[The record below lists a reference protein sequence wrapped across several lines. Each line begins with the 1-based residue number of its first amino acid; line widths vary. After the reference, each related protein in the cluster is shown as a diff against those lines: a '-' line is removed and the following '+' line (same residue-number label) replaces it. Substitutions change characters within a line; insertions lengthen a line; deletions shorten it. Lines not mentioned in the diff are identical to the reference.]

1 MSVKYEMIMAPVSG
15 KCIAINE
22 VPDKMFAEKIMGEGV
37 AFRYDGD
44 VIYSPCNGTIAV
56 IAETK
61 HAIGIRSTNG
71 VELLIH
77 VGVETVNLKGEGFEA
92 LVKQDD
98 KIKIGTPILKIDKKF
113 MSDNNIDLIT
123 PMVIT
128 NAEEF
133 DLKFSSINSSVK
145 KGESQITV
153 CKLKK
158 QLEDTNVS
166 GRGNGMKYERLCE
179 DIIKNVGGKENVISV
194 IHCITRLRFSL
205 KDEAK
210 ANIDVLKNM
219 DGVMDV
225 IKANGQY
232 QVVIGTHVEDVFD
245 NLVKIGN
252 FNLEADINKIKRDG
266 KKGAISAFLKL
277 ISEIFQPVLGAMTAS
292 GMIKGVLALLTITN
306 LLNKEDGTYILL
318 SAVGDSLFY
327 FLPII
332 LGYTA
337 AKRFKVKEVIGMTLG
352 GILVYPTV
360 VSLMS
365 GKELNSLFSGTMFE
379 SHVYTTFL
387 GIPVILQSYASTVIP
402 VILIIYVASH
412 IQKLLDKL
420 LPSMIR
426 SFFVPFLTLLIAA
439 PLGLLVIGPVAG
451 LLQNMLGAAV
461 NGLITLN
468 AGIAGLLLGAFWTIL
483 VMFGLHWG
491 VIPFFAID
499 VATYGY
505 DVINPLIF
513 SGALAS
519 MGSVLAVIIKTK
531 SIKER
536 NIAIPAFLST
546 IFGINEPALYGVLIP
561 RKKIF
566 ISTLA
571 ASGIGGAIAGFT
583 GSKLYAF
590 GASGILGLPCFIN
603 TNGIDAGFIGLIIS
617 GIAAFVLAF
626 SAAFIIGDKK
636 EV

>member
-1 MSVKYEMIMAPVSG
+1 MSVKSEKIMAPVTG
-15 KCIAINE
+15 KCVSIKE

-44 VIYSPCNGTIAV
+44 VIYSPCNGIIAV
-56 IAETK
+56 VAETK
-61 HAIGIRSTNG
+61 HAIGIKTENG

-77 VGVETVNLKGEGFEA
+77 VGVETVNLNGEGFEV
-92 LVKQDD
+92 LVKQDE
-98 KIKIGTPILKIDKKF
+98 KVEIGKPILKIDRKF
-113 MSDNNIDLIT
+113 MHDKDIDLIT

-128 NAEEF
+128 NGEEF
-133 DLKFSSINSSVK
+133 DLKFSNINSSVK
-145 KGESQITV
+145 KGESQVAV
-153 CKLKK
+153 CKLKNK
-158 QLEDTNVS
+158 SEDNNIKI
-166 GRGNGMKYERLCE
+166 RKNNMKYERLCE
-179 DIIKNVGGKENVISV
+179 DIIKNIGGKENVISV

-210 ANIDVLKNM
+210 ANTDLLKNM

-232 QVVIGTHVEDVFD
+232 QVVIGTHVEDVYD
-245 NLVKIGN
+245 ELMKIGN
-252 FNLEADINKIKRDG
+252 FNSELDTNKEERNER
-266 KKGAISAFLKL
+266 KGIISDFLKL
-277 ISEIFQPVLGAMTAS
+277 ISEIFQPVLGVMTAS

-306 LLNKEDGTYILL
+306 VLNKEDGTYILL

-332 LGYTA
+332 LGYTS

-360 VSLMS
+360 ISLIS
-365 GKELNSLFSGTMFE
+365 GKELYSLFSDTMFE
-379 SHVYTTFL
+379 SHIYTTFL

-412 IQKLLDKL
+412 IQKLLDKV

-451 LLQNMLGAAV
+451 LLQNILGLAV
-461 NGLITLN
+461 NGLIALN

-499 VATYGY
+499 VSTYGY

-519 MGSVLAVIIKTK
+519 MGSVLAVIIRTK
-531 SIKER
+531 SSKER

-566 ISTLA
+566 IATLV
-571 ASGIGGAIAGFT
+571 ASGIGGAISGFS

-603 TNGIDAGFIGLIIS
+603 PNGIDAGFIGLIIS
-617 GIAAFVLAF
+617 GIAAFVFAF
-626 SAAFIIGDKK
+626 AAAFIIGDKK
-636 EV
+636 EA

>member
-1 MSVKYEMIMAPVSG
+1 MSVKSEMIMAPVSG
-15 KCIAINE
+15 KCVDIKE

-61 HAIGIRSTNG
+61 HAIGIKSENG

-77 VGVETVNLKGEGFEA
+77 VGVETVSLKGDGFEA
-92 LVKQDD
+92 LVQQDE
-98 KIKIGTPILKIDKKF
+98 KVEIGTPILKIDRKF
-113 MSDNNIDLIT
+113 MSDKNIDLIT

-128 NAEEF
+128 NGEEF
-133 DLKFSSINSSVK
+133 DLDFFNINSLVK
-145 KGESQITV
+145 KGESQIAV
-153 CKLKK
+153 CKVKR
-158 QLEDTNVS
+158 QVEDNK
-166 GRGNGMKYERLCE
+166 RNEGNNMRYEKLCK

-205 KDEAK
+205 KDEGQ
-210 ANIDVLKNM
+210 ANTNVLKNM

-232 QVVIGTHVEDVFD
+232 QVVIGTHVEDVYND
-245 NLVKIGN
+245 LIKIGN
-252 FNLEADINKIKRDG
+252 FTSESDTKKESIGD
-266 KKGAISAFLKL
+266 KKGVISAFLKL
-277 ISEIFQPVLGAMTAS
+277 ISEIFQPVLGAMTAA

-306 LLNKEDGTYILL
+306 VLNKEDGTYILL
-318 SAVGDSLFY
+318 SVVGDSLFY

-352 GILVYPTV
+352 GVLVYPTV

-365 GKELNSLFSGTMFE
+365 GKELYSLFSGTMFE

-402 VILIIYVASH
+402 VILIVYVASH
-412 IQKLLDKL
+412 IQKLLDKV

-461 NGLITLN
+461 TGLIALN
-468 AGIAGLLLGAFWTIL
+468 AGIAGLFLGAFWTIL

-519 MGSVLAVIIKTK
+519 MGSVLAVIIRTK
-531 SIKER
+531 SSKER

-566 ISTLA
+566 ISTLV
-571 ASGIGGAIAGFT
+571 ASGIGGAISGFA

-603 TNGIDAGFIGLIIS
+603 PNGIDAGFIGLIIS
-617 GIAAFVLAF
+617 GVASFVLAF
-626 SAAFIIGDKK
+626 VAAFIIGDKK
-636 EV
+636 EA

>member
-1 MSVKYEMIMAPVSG
+1 MSVKSEMIMAPVSG
-15 KCIAINE
+15 KCVDIKE

-61 HAIGIRSTNG
+61 HAIGIKSENG

-77 VGVETVNLKGEGFEA
+77 VGVETVSLKGDGFEA
-92 LVKQDD
+92 LVQQDE
-98 KIKIGTPILKIDKKF
+98 KVEIGTPILKIDRKF
-113 MSDNNIDLIT
+113 MSDKNIDLIT

-128 NAEEF
+128 NGEEF
-133 DLKFSSINSSVK
+133 DLDFFNINSLVK
-145 KGESQITV
+145 KGESQIAV
-153 CKLKK
+153 CKVRR
-158 QLEDTNVS
+158 QVEDNK
-166 GRGNGMKYERLCE
+166 RNEGNNMRYEKLCK

-194 IHCITRLRFSL
+194 MHCITCLRFSL
-205 KDEAK
+205 KNEGQ
-210 ANIDVLKNM
+210 ANTNVLKNM

-232 QVVIGTHVEDVFD
+232 QVVIGTHVEDVYND
-245 NLVKIGN
+245 LIKIGN
-252 FNLEADINKIKRDG
+252 FTSESDTKKESIG
-266 KKGAISAFLKL
+266 HKKGVISAFLKL
-277 ISEIFQPVLGAMTAS
+277 ISEIFQPVLGAMTAA

-306 LLNKEDGTYILL
+306 VLNKEDGTYILL
-318 SAVGDSLFY
+318 SVVGDSLFY

-352 GILVYPTV
+352 GVLVYPTV

-365 GKELNSLFSGTMFE
+365 GKELYSLFSGTMFE

-402 VILIIYVASH
+402 VILIVYVASH
-412 IQKLLDKL
+412 IQKLLDKV

-461 NGLITLN
+461 TGLIALN
-468 AGIAGLLLGAFWTIL
+468 AGIAGLFLGAFWTIL

-519 MGSVLAVIIKTK
+519 MGSVLAVIIRTK
-531 SIKER
+531 SSKER

-566 ISTLA
+566 ISTLV
-571 ASGIGGAIAGFT
+571 ASGIGGAISGFA

-603 TNGIDAGFIGLIIS
+603 PNGIDAGFIGLIIS
-617 GIAAFVLAF
+617 GVASFVLAF
-626 SAAFIIGDKK
+626 VAAFIIGDKK
-636 EV
+636 EA

>member
-1 MSVKYEMIMAPVSG
+1 MSVKSEMIMAPVSG
-15 KCIAINE
+15 KCVDIKE

-61 HAIGIRSTNG
+61 HAIGIKSENG

-77 VGVETVNLKGEGFEA
+77 VGVETVSLKGDGFEA
-92 LVKQDD
+92 LVQQDE
-98 KIKIGTPILKIDKKF
+98 KVEIGTPILKIDRKF
-113 MSDNNIDLIT
+113 MSDKNIDLIT

-128 NAEEF
+128 NGEEF
-133 DLKFSSINSSVK
+133 DLDFFNINSLVK
-145 KGESQITV
+145 KGESQIAV
-153 CKLKK
+153 CKVRR
-158 QLEDTNVS
+158 QVEDNK
-166 GRGNGMKYERLCE
+166 RNEGNNMRYEKLCK

-194 IHCITRLRFSL
+194 MHCITRLRFSL
-205 KDEAK
+205 KNEGQ
-210 ANIDVLKNM
+210 ANTNVLKNM

-232 QVVIGTHVEDVFD
+232 QVVIGTHVEDVYND
-245 NLVKIGN
+245 LIKIGN
-252 FNLEADINKIKRDG
+252 FTSESDTKKESIG
-266 KKGAISAFLKL
+266 HKKGVISAFLKL
-277 ISEIFQPVLGAMTAS
+277 ISEIFQPVLGAMTAA

-306 LLNKEDGTYILL
+306 VLNKEDGTYILL
-318 SAVGDSLFY
+318 SVVGDSLFY

-352 GILVYPTV
+352 GVLVYPTV

-365 GKELNSLFSGTMFE
+365 GKELYSLFSGTMFE

-402 VILIIYVASH
+402 VILIVYVASH
-412 IQKLLDKL
+412 IQKLLDKV

-461 NGLITLN
+461 TGLIALN
-468 AGIAGLLLGAFWTIL
+468 AGIAGLFLGAFWTIL

-519 MGSVLAVIIKTK
+519 MGSVLAVIIRTK
-531 SIKER
+531 SSKER

-566 ISTLA
+566 ISTLV
-571 ASGIGGAIAGFT
+571 ASGIGGEISGFA

-603 TNGIDAGFIGLIIS
+603 PNGIDAGFIGLIIS
-617 GIAAFVLAF
+617 GVASFVLAF
-626 SAAFIIGDKK
+626 VAAFIIGDKK
-636 EV
+636 EA

>member
-1 MSVKYEMIMAPVSG
+1 MSVKSEMIMAPVSG
-15 KCIAINE
+15 KCVDIKE

-61 HAIGIRSTNG
+61 HAIGIKSENG

-77 VGVETVNLKGEGFEA
+77 VGVETVSLKGDGFEA
-92 LVKQDD
+92 LVQQDE
-98 KIKIGTPILKIDKKF
+98 KVEIGTPILKIDRKF
-113 MSDNNIDLIT
+113 MSDKNIDLIT

-128 NAEEF
+128 NGEEF
-133 DLKFSSINSSVK
+133 DLDFFNINSLVK
-145 KGESQITV
+145 KGESQIAV
-153 CKLKK
+153 CKVKR
-158 QLEDTNVS
+158 QVEDNK
-166 GRGNGMKYERLCE
+166 RNEGNNMRYEKLCK

-194 IHCITRLRFSL
+194 MHCITRLRFSL
-205 KDEAK
+205 KNEGQ
-210 ANIDVLKNM
+210 ANTNVLKNM

-232 QVVIGTHVEDVFD
+232 QVVIGTHVEDVYND
-245 NLVKIGN
+245 LIKIGN
-252 FNLEADINKIKRDG
+252 FTSESDTKKESIGD
-266 KKGAISAFLKL
+266 KKGVISAFLKL
-277 ISEIFQPVLGAMTAS
+277 ISEIFQPVLGAMTAA

-306 LLNKEDGTYILL
+306 VLNKEDGTYILL
-318 SAVGDSLFY
+318 SVVGDSLFY

-352 GILVYPTV
+352 GVLVYPTV

-365 GKELNSLFSGTMFE
+365 GKELYSLFSGTMFE

-402 VILIIYVASH
+402 VILIVYVASH
-412 IQKLLDKL
+412 IQKLLDKV

-461 NGLITLN
+461 TGLIALN
-468 AGIAGLLLGAFWTIL
+468 AGIAGLFLGAFWTIL

-519 MGSVLAVIIKTK
+519 MGSVLAVIIRTK
-531 SIKER
+531 SSKER

-566 ISTLA
+566 ISTLV
-571 ASGIGGAIAGFT
+571 ASGIGGAISGFA

-603 TNGIDAGFIGLIIS
+603 PNGIDAGFIGLIIS
-617 GIAAFVLAF
+617 GVASFVLAF
-626 SAAFIIGDKK
+626 VAAFIIGDKK
-636 EV
+636 EA

>member
-1 MSVKYEMIMAPVSG
+1 MSVKSEMIMAPVSG
-15 KCIAINE
+15 KCVDIKE

-61 HAIGIRSTNG
+61 HAIGIKSENG

-77 VGVETVNLKGEGFEA
+77 VGVETVSLKGDGFEA
-92 LVKQDD
+92 LVQQDE
-98 KIKIGTPILKIDKKF
+98 KVEIGTPILKIDRKF
-113 MSDNNIDLIT
+113 MSDKNIDLIT

-128 NAEEF
+128 NGEEF
-133 DLKFSSINSSVK
+133 DLDFFNINSLVK
-145 KGESQITV
+145 KGESQIAV
-153 CKLKK
+153 CKVRR
-158 QLEDTNVS
+158 QVEDNK
-166 GRGNGMKYERLCE
+166 RNEGNNMRYEKLCK

-194 IHCITRLRFSL
+194 MHCITRLRFSL
-205 KDEAK
+205 KNEGQ
-210 ANIDVLKNM
+210 ANTNVLKNM

-232 QVVIGTHVEDVFD
+232 QVVIGTHVEDVYND
-245 NLVKIGN
+245 LIKIGN
-252 FNLEADINKIKRDG
+252 FTSESDTKKESIG
-266 KKGAISAFLKL
+266 HKKGVISAFLKL
-277 ISEIFQPVLGAMTAS
+277 ISEIFQPVLGAMTAA

-306 LLNKEDGTYILL
+306 VLNKEDGTYILL
-318 SAVGDSLFY
+318 SVVGDSLFY

-352 GILVYPTV
+352 GVLVYPTV

-365 GKELNSLFSGTMFE
+365 GKELYSLFSGTMFE

-402 VILIIYVASH
+402 VILIVYVASH
-412 IQKLLDKL
+412 IQKLLDKV

-461 NGLITLN
+461 TGLIALN
-468 AGIAGLLLGAFWTIL
+468 AGIAGLFLGAFWTIL

-519 MGSVLAVIIKTK
+519 MGSVLAVIIRTK
-531 SIKER
+531 SSKER

-566 ISTLA
+566 ISTLV
-571 ASGIGGAIAGFT
+571 ASGIGGAISGFA

-603 TNGIDAGFIGLIIS
+603 PNGIDAGFIGLIIS
-617 GIAAFVLAF
+617 GVASFVLAF
-626 SAAFIIGDKK
+626 VAAFIIGDKK
-636 EV
+636 EA

>member
-1 MSVKYEMIMAPVSG
+1 MSVKSEMIMAPVSG
-15 KCIAINE
+15 KCVDIKE

-61 HAIGIRSTNG
+61 HAIGIKSENG

-77 VGVETVNLKGEGFEA
+77 VGVETVSLKGDGFEA
-92 LVKQDD
+92 LVQQDE
-98 KIKIGTPILKIDKKF
+98 KVEIGTPILKIDRKF
-113 MSDNNIDLIT
+113 MSDKNIDLIT
-123 PMVIT
+123 SMVIT
-128 NAEEF
+128 NGEEF
-133 DLKFSSINSSVK
+133 DLDFFNINSLVK
-145 KGESQITV
+145 KGESQIAV
-153 CKLKK
+153 CKVRR
-158 QLEDTNVS
+158 QVEDNK
-166 GRGNGMKYERLCE
+166 RNEGNNMRYEKLCK

-194 IHCITRLRFSL
+194 MHCITRLRFSL
-205 KDEAK
+205 KNEGQ
-210 ANIDVLKNM
+210 ANTNVLKNM

-232 QVVIGTHVEDVFD
+232 QVVIGTHVEDVYND
-245 NLVKIGN
+245 LIKIGN
-252 FNLEADINKIKRDG
+252 FTSESDTKKESIG
-266 KKGAISAFLKL
+266 HKKGVISAFLKL
-277 ISEIFQPVLGAMTAS
+277 ISEIFQPVLGAMTAA

-306 LLNKEDGTYILL
+306 VLNKEDGTYILL
-318 SAVGDSLFY
+318 SVVGDSLFY

-352 GILVYPTV
+352 GVLVYPTV

-365 GKELNSLFSGTMFE
+365 GKELYSLFSGTMFE

-402 VILIIYVASH
+402 VILIVYVASH
-412 IQKLLDKL
+412 IQKLLDKV

-461 NGLITLN
+461 TGLIALN
-468 AGIAGLLLGAFWTIL
+468 AGIAGLFLGAFWTIL

-519 MGSVLAVIIKTK
+519 MGSVLAVIIRTK
-531 SIKER
+531 SSKER

-566 ISTLA
+566 ISTLV
-571 ASGIGGAIAGFT
+571 ASGIGGAISGFA

-603 TNGIDAGFIGLIIS
+603 PNGIDAGFIGLIIS
-617 GIAAFVLAF
+617 GVASFVLAF
-626 SAAFIIGDKK
+626 VAAFIIGDKK
-636 EV
+636 EA

>member
-1 MSVKYEMIMAPVSG
+1 MSVKSEMIMAPVSG
-15 KCIAINE
+15 KCVDIKE

-61 HAIGIRSTNG
+61 HAIGIKSENG

-77 VGVETVNLKGEGFEA
+77 VGVETVSLKGDGFEA
-92 LVKQDD
+92 LVQQDE
-98 KIKIGTPILKIDKKF
+98 KVEIGTPILKIDRKF
-113 MSDNNIDLIT
+113 MSDKNIDLIT

-128 NAEEF
+128 NGEEF
-133 DLKFSSINSSVK
+133 DLDFFNINSLVK
-145 KGESQITV
+145 KSESQIAV
-153 CKLKK
+153 CKVKR
-158 QLEDTNVS
+158 QVEDNK
-166 GRGNGMKYERLCE
+166 RNEGNNMRYEKLCK

-194 IHCITRLRFSL
+194 MHCITRLRFSL
-205 KDEAK
+205 KDEGQ
-210 ANIDVLKNM
+210 ANTNVLKNM

-232 QVVIGTHVEDVFD
+232 QVVIGTHVEDVYND
-245 NLVKIGN
+245 LIKIGN
-252 FNLEADINKIKRDG
+252 FTSESDTKKESIGD
-266 KKGAISAFLKL
+266 KKGVISAFLKL
-277 ISEIFQPVLGAMTAS
+277 ISEIFQPVLGAMTAA

-306 LLNKEDGTYILL
+306 VLNKEDGTYILL
-318 SAVGDSLFY
+318 SVVGDSLFY

-352 GILVYPTV
+352 GVLVYPTV
-360 VSLMS
+360 ASLMS
-365 GKELNSLFSGTMFE
+365 GKELYSLFSGTMFE

-402 VILIIYVASH
+402 VILIVYVASH
-412 IQKLLDKL
+412 IQKLLDKV

-461 NGLITLN
+461 TGLIALN
-468 AGIAGLLLGAFWTIL
+468 AGIAGLFLGAFWTIL

-519 MGSVLAVIIKTK
+519 MGSVLAVIIRTK
-531 SIKER
+531 SSKER

-566 ISTLA
+566 ISTLV
-571 ASGIGGAIAGFT
+571 ASGIGGAISGFA

-603 TNGIDAGFIGLIIS
+603 PNGIDAGFIGLIIS
-617 GIAAFVLAF
+617 GVASFVLAF
-626 SAAFIIGDKK
+626 VAAFIIGDKK
-636 EV
+636 EA

>member
-1 MSVKYEMIMAPVSG
+1 MSVKSEMIMAPVSG
-15 KCIAINE
+15 KCVDIKE

-61 HAIGIRSTNG
+61 HAIGIKSENG

-77 VGVETVNLKGEGFEA
+77 VGVETVSLKGDGFEA
-92 LVKQDD
+92 LVQQDE
-98 KIKIGTPILKIDKKF
+98 KVEIGTPILKIDRKF
-113 MSDNNIDLIT
+113 MSDKNIDLIT

-128 NAEEF
+128 NGEEF
-133 DLKFSSINSSVK
+133 DLDFFNINSLVK
-145 KGESQITV
+145 KGESQIAV
-153 CKLKK
+153 CKVKR
-158 QLEDTNVS
+158 QVEDNK
-166 GRGNGMKYERLCE
+166 RNERNNMRYEKLCK

-205 KDEAK
+205 KDEGQ
-210 ANIDVLKNM
+210 ANTNLLKNM

-232 QVVIGTHVEDVFD
+232 QVVIGTHVEDVYND
-245 NLVKIGN
+245 LIKIGN
-252 FNLEADINKIKRDG
+252 FTSESDTKKESIGD
-266 KKGAISAFLKL
+266 KKGVISAFLKL
-277 ISEIFQPVLGAMTAS
+277 ISEIFQPVLGAMTAA

-306 LLNKEDGTYILL
+306 VLNKEDGTYILL
-318 SAVGDSLFY
+318 SVVGDSLFY

-352 GILVYPTV
+352 GVLVYPTV

-365 GKELNSLFSGTMFE
+365 GKELYSLFSGTMFE

-402 VILIIYVASH
+402 VILIVYVASH
-412 IQKLLDKL
+412 IQKLLDKV

-461 NGLITLN
+461 TGLIALN
-468 AGIAGLLLGAFWTIL
+468 AGIAGLFLGAFWTIL

-519 MGSVLAVIIKTK
+519 MGSVLAVIIRTK
-531 SIKER
+531 SSKER

-566 ISTLA
+566 ISTLV
-571 ASGIGGAIAGFT
+571 ASGIGGAISGFA

-603 TNGIDAGFIGLIIS
+603 PNGIDAGFIGLIIS
-617 GIAAFVLAF
+617 GVASFVLAF
-626 SAAFIIGDKK
+626 VAAFIIGDKK
-636 EV
+636 EA

>member
-1 MSVKYEMIMAPVSG
+1 MSVKSEMIMAPVSG
-15 KCIAINE
+15 KCVDIKE

-61 HAIGIRSTNG
+61 HAIGIKSENG

-77 VGVETVNLKGEGFEA
+77 VGVETVSLKGDGFEA
-92 LVKQDD
+92 LVQQDE
-98 KIKIGTPILKIDKKF
+98 KVEIGTPILKIDRKF
-113 MSDNNIDLIT
+113 MSDKNIDLIT

-128 NAEEF
+128 NGEEF
-133 DLKFSSINSSVK
+133 DLDFFNINSLVK
-145 KGESQITV
+145 KGESQIAV
-153 CKLKK
+153 CKVKR
-158 QLEDTNVS
+158 QVEDNK
-166 GRGNGMKYERLCE
+166 RNEGNNMRYEKLCK

-205 KDEAK
+205 KDEGQ
-210 ANIDVLKNM
+210 ANTNVLKNM

-232 QVVIGTHVEDVFD
+232 QVVIGTHVEDVYND
-245 NLVKIGN
+245 LIKIGN
-252 FNLEADINKIKRDG
+252 FTSESDTKKESIGD
-266 KKGAISAFLKL
+266 KKGVISAFLKL
-277 ISEIFQPVLGAMTAS
+277 ISEIFQPVLGAMTAA

-306 LLNKEDGTYILL
+306 VLNKEDGTYILL
-318 SAVGDSLFY
+318 SVVGDSLFY

-352 GILVYPTV
+352 GVLVYPTV

-365 GKELNSLFSGTMFE
+365 GKELYSLFSGTMFE

-402 VILIIYVASH
+402 VILIVYVASH
-412 IQKLLDKL
+412 IQKLLDKV

-461 NGLITLN
+461 TGLIALN
-468 AGIAGLLLGAFWTIL
+468 AGIAGLFLGAFGTIL

-519 MGSVLAVIIKTK
+519 MGSVLAVIIRTK
-531 SIKER
+531 SSKER

-566 ISTLA
+566 ISTLV
-571 ASGIGGAIAGFT
+571 ASGIGGAISGFA

-603 TNGIDAGFIGLIIS
+603 PNGIDAGFIGLIIS
-617 GIAAFVLAF
+617 GVASFVLAF
-626 SAAFIIGDKK
+626 VAAFIIGDKK
-636 EV
+636 EA

>member
-1 MSVKYEMIMAPVSG
+1 MSVKSEMIMAPVSG
-15 KCIAINE
+15 KCVDIKE

-61 HAIGIRSTNG
+61 HAIGIKSENG

-77 VGVETVNLKGEGFEA
+77 VGVETVSLKGDGFEA
-92 LVKQDD
+92 LVQQDE
-98 KIKIGTPILKIDKKF
+98 KVEIGTPILKIDRKF
-113 MSDNNIDLIT
+113 MSDKNIDLIT

-128 NAEEF
+128 NGEEF
-133 DLKFSSINSSVK
+133 DLDFFNINSLVK
-145 KGESQITV
+145 KGESQIAV
-153 CKLKK
+153 CKVRR
-158 QLEDTNVS
+158 QVEDNK
-166 GRGNGMKYERLCE
+166 RNEGNNMRYEKLCK

-194 IHCITRLRFSL
+194 MHCITRLRFSL
-205 KDEAK
+205 KNEGQ
-210 ANIDVLKNM
+210 ANTNVLKNM

-232 QVVIGTHVEDVFD
+232 QVVIGTHVEDVYND
-245 NLVKIGN
+245 LIKIGN
-252 FNLEADINKIKRDG
+252 FTSESDTKKESIG
-266 KKGAISAFLKL
+266 HKKGVISAFLKL
-277 ISEIFQPVLGAMTAS
+277 ISEIFQPVLGAMTAA
-292 GMIKGVLALLTITN
+292 GMIKGALALLTITN
-306 LLNKEDGTYILL
+306 VLNKEDGTYILL
-318 SAVGDSLFY
+318 SVVGDSLFY

-352 GILVYPTV
+352 GVLVYPTV

-365 GKELNSLFSGTMFE
+365 GKELYSLFSGTMFE

-402 VILIIYVASH
+402 VILIVYVASH
-412 IQKLLDKL
+412 IQKLLDKV

-461 NGLITLN
+461 TGLIALN
-468 AGIAGLLLGAFWTIL
+468 AGIAGLFLGAFWTIL

-519 MGSVLAVIIKTK
+519 MGSVLAVIIRTK
-531 SIKER
+531 SSKER

-566 ISTLA
+566 ISTLV
-571 ASGIGGAIAGFT
+571 ASGIGGAISGFA

-603 TNGIDAGFIGLIIS
+603 PNGIDAGFIGLIIS
-617 GIAAFVLAF
+617 GVASFVLAF
-626 SAAFIIGDKK
+626 VAAFIIGDKK
-636 EV
+636 EA

>member
-1 MSVKYEMIMAPVSG
+1 MSIKSEIIMAPVTG
-15 KCIAINE
+15 KCIDIKE

-61 HAIGIRSTNG
+61 HAVGIRSEKG

-77 VGVETVNLKGEGFEA
+77 VGVETVNLKGDGFQA
-92 LVKQDD
+92 LVQQDE
-98 KIKIGTPILKIDKKF
+98 KVEIGTPILKINRKS
-113 MSDNNIDLIT
+113 MSEKNIDLIT

-128 NAEEF
+128 NGQEF
-133 DLKFSSINSSVK
+133 DLDFFNINSLVK
-145 KGESQITV
+145 KGESKIAE
-153 CKLKK
+153 CKIKK
-158 QLEDTNVS
+158 QVEDNKRNW
-166 GRGNGMKYERLCE
+166 GGNNMRYERLCK
-179 DIIKNVGGKENVISV
+179 DIIANVGGKENVISV
-194 IHCITRLRFSL
+194 MHCITRLRFSL
-205 KDEAK
+205 KDEGK
-210 ANIDVLKNM
+210 ANTNVLKNM
-219 DGVMDV
+219 EGVMDV

-232 QVVIGTHVEDVFD
+232 QVVIGTHVEDVYND
-245 NLVKIGN
+245 LIKIGN
-252 FNLEADINKIKRDG
+252 FTSESDTNKESIEN
-266 KKGAISAFLKL
+266 KKGIISAFLKL
-277 ISEIFQPVLGAMTAS
+277 ISEIFQPVLGTMTAA
-292 GMIKGVLALLTITN
+292 GMIKGILALLTITN
-306 LLNKEDGTYILL
+306 VLNKEDGTYVLL

-332 LGYTA
+332 LGYTS
-337 AKRFKVKEVIGMTLG
+337 AKRFHVKEVIGMTLG
-352 GILVYPTV
+352 GVLVYPTV

-365 GKELNSLFSGTMFE
+365 GKELYTLFSGTMFE

-402 VILIIYVASH
+402 VILIVYVASH
-412 IQKLLDKL
+412 IQKFLDKV

-439 PLGLLVIGPVAG
+439 PLGLLVVGPVAG
-451 LLQNMLGAAV
+451 LLQNILGASV
-461 NGLITLN
+461 NGLISLN

-531 SIKER
+531 SSKER
-536 NIAIPAFLST
+536 NIAIPALLST

-566 ISTLA
+566 IATLA
-571 ASGIGGAIAGFT
+571 ASGVGGAIAGFT

-603 TNGIDAGFIGLIIS
+603 PNGIDAGFIGLIIS

-626 SAAFIIGDKK
+626 AAAFIIGDKK

>member
-1 MSVKYEMIMAPVSG
+1 MSVKSEMIMAPVSG
-15 KCIAINE
+15 KCVDIKE

-61 HAIGIRSTNG
+61 HAIGIKSENG

-77 VGVETVNLKGEGFEA
+77 VGVETVSLKGDGFEA
-92 LVKQDD
+92 LVQQDE
-98 KIKIGTPILKIDKKF
+98 KVEIGTPILKIDRKF
-113 MSDNNIDLIT
+113 MSDKNIDLIT

-128 NAEEF
+128 NGEEF
-133 DLKFSSINSSVK
+133 DLDFFNINSLVK
-145 KGESQITV
+145 KGESQIAV
-153 CKLKK
+153 CKVKR
-158 QLEDTNVS
+158 QVEDNK
-166 GRGNGMKYERLCE
+166 RNEGNNMRYEKLCK

-205 KDEAK
+205 KDEGQ
-210 ANIDVLKNM
+210 ANTNVLKNM

-232 QVVIGTHVEDVFD
+232 QVVIGTHVEDVYND
-245 NLVKIGN
+245 LIKIGN
-252 FNLEADINKIKRDG
+252 FTSESDTKKESIGD
-266 KKGAISAFLKL
+266 KKGVISAFLKL
-277 ISEIFQPVLGAMTAS
+277 ISEIFQPVLGAMTAA

-306 LLNKEDGTYILL
+306 VLNKEDGTYILL
-318 SAVGDSLFY
+318 SVVGDSLFY

-352 GILVYPTV
+352 GVLVYPTV

-365 GKELNSLFSGTMFE
+365 GKELYSLFSGTMFE

-402 VILIIYVASH
+402 VILIVYVASH
-412 IQKLLDKL
+412 IQKLLDKV

-426 SFFVPFLTLLIAA
+426 SFFVPFLTLLITA

-461 NGLITLN
+461 TGLIALN
-468 AGIAGLLLGAFWTIL
+468 AGIAGLFLGAFWTIL

-519 MGSVLAVIIKTK
+519 MGSVLAVIIRTK
-531 SIKER
+531 SSKER

-566 ISTLA
+566 ISTLV
-571 ASGIGGAIAGFT
+571 ASGIGGAISGFA

-603 TNGIDAGFIGLIIS
+603 PNGIDAGFIGLIIS
-617 GIAAFVLAF
+617 GVASFVLAF
-626 SAAFIIGDKK
+626 VAAFIIGDKK
-636 EV
+636 EA